1 MEVKLSSYKDIVKL
15 TGLSLGT
22 VSNVIQGKGN
32 VKEKN
37 KEKVYAAMRQL
48 GYRIDYQ
55 ARGLATN
62 KTSLIGLIVS
72 NIENIAETKMLMP
85 METFAENHKCRIITA
100 TSRNDSDR
108 ERRNCEA
115 MLSSKVDGLFIFF
128 ESLENEEYFRNLA
141 ETEKIPI
148 IFLARYLDNCK
159 LPYVAVDNQYAA
171 KSMVDFVYERGHREI
186 TYLDIAEE
194 SMLSPNRD
202 RRLGV
207 ELECKKR
214 GIVYKK
220 REYKRLENDMEVGYH
235 AAEKMIL
242 SKSMPSLVFPRDDSF
257 AIGFYNACIRY
268 GIRIPE
274 DVSIMSFG
282 NFYPKEVT
290 PKRLTTYDRRFDKV
304 IHEAT
309 LMYLK
314 IREARDNG
322 LEEDKIKKK
331 LFVKGNIIVGETIKD
346 LTK

>member
-1 MEVKLSSYKDIVKL
+1 MSSYKDIVKL

-100 TSRNDSDR
+100 TSRNDSER

-128 ESLENEEYFRNLA
+128 ESLENKEYFRNLA

-186 TYLDIAEE
+186 T
-194 SMLSPNRD
+194 
-202 RRLGV
+202 
-207 ELECKKR
+207 
-214 GIVYKK
+214 
-220 REYKRLENDMEVGYH
+220 
-235 AAEKMIL
+235 
-242 SKSMPSLVFPRDDSF
+242 
-257 AIGFYNACIRY
+257 
-268 GIRIPE
+268 
-274 DVSIMSFG
+274 
-282 NFYPKEVT
+282 
-290 PKRLTTYDRRFDKV
+290 
-304 IHEAT
+304 
-309 LMYLK
+309 
-314 IREARDNG
+314 
-322 LEEDKIKKK
+322 
-331 LFVKGNIIVGETIKD
+331 
-346 LTK
+346 